1 MCGRAFDPFFTLA
14 WPNAKY
20 AVMGGSAAA
29 STLLQIDIAARKRRG
44 EEVDP
49 EESKQLL
56 AAITA
61 SYDEQ
66 QDIFYGA
73 SRGWVDRMIIPEETR
88 DELIEALSIAS
99 TFEMDSQYKT
109 GVLQT

>member
-1 MCGRAFDPFFTLA
+1 MCGRAFDPFLTLA

-20 AVMGGSAAA
+20 AVMGGGSAA
-29 STLLQIDIAARKRRG
+29 STLLQIDLAARKRRG
-44 EEVDP
+44 EEINHQERD
-49 EESKQLL
+49 QLL

-61 SYDEQ
+61 SYEQQ

-73 SRGWVDRMIIPEETR
+73 ARGWVDRLIVPENTR
-88 DELIEALSIAS
+88 NELIEALSIAS
-99 TFEMDSQYKT
+99 TFEIAAEYKT